1 MIIFVKD
8 TDPVHFKFC
17 IIPYTKTNNGFAVK
31 DYQRLVVKKIY
42 FTGYILFLLN
52 IANLLKFSYLRKY
65 EENILILLVSI
76 IGAK

>member
-31 DYQRLVVKKIY
+31 DYQRLVVKK
-42 FTGYILFLLN
+42 YILQAIYYF
-52 IANLLKFSYLRKY
+52 Y
-65 EENILILLVSI
+65 
-76 IGAK
+76 